1 LFATRQQGGICL
13 NDSEL
18 SRLNVEQL
26 QMISERSTGRRV
38 SAWLLAFDSTT
49 HFAFCGFLP
58 QAKWLR
64 LWLAIRLEALL
75 PPKVPLS
82 GGPCGAYLYTD
93 NIFYVKLY
101 MITINL

>member
-1 LFATRQQGGICL
+1 M

-58 QAKWLR
+58 QTKWLR
-64 LWLAIRLEALL
+64 LWLAIRFL
-75 PPKVPLS
+75 PAFFDRPKKAGMVVLMKQ
-82 GGPCGAYLYTD
+82 
-93 NIFYVKLY
+93 KLPIICF
-101 MITINL
+101 M